1 MSAGGK
7 YTLTVTKGVEVEV
20 SGGEA
25 KITLNGA
32 VITVTEA
39 GDVTVTSPSKIN
51 LSAPEIK
58 AEASA
63 GDIVIQGKSLV
74 NHTHEDSLGG
84 GTTPPK

>member
-39 GDVTVTSPSKIN
+39 GDVTVTSPTKIN

-58 AEASA
+58 AEAPA